1 MEVIARS
8 FKLPYHR
15 KIFTL
20 NQPITL
26 DYCFD
31 FIDVDPLFTDPT
43 LDLTKVYVTISG
55 DPYRWRLSDLVGS
68 YVKACGISISFED
81 SERGKTLGLI
91 LGGEYQQYQRLR
103 SFTVIAEEKIGLIQ
117 NLKTIDSDIK
127 TLDSDFKNITTE
139 IRTFKFLSVSVGTT
153 PTPITS
159 TSTLAVMLLIQNNSN
174 VDVYLGDAN
183 SQPIRIPAGGSFSI
197 VMPLGKQFDLS
208 KLYLSASTSTNVV
221 VMYS

>member
-1 MEVIARS
+1 MEIMTRS

-15 KIFTL
+15 KAFTL

-31 FIDVDPLFTDPT
+31 FIDVDPWLTDST
-43 LDLTKVYVTISG
+43 LDLTKVYVVIDG
-55 DPYRWRLSDLVGS
+55 DSYKWRLSDLMGS
-68 YVKACGISISFED
+68 YVKACRISISFED

-103 SFTVIAEEKIGLIQ
+103 SYSVITEEKIGLIQ
-117 NLKTIDSDIK
+117 NL
-127 TLDSDFKNITTE
+127 TE
-139 IRTFKFLSVSVGTT
+139 IRTFKFISVSVGTT

-159 TSTLAVMLLIQNNSN
+159 ISTLAVMLLIQNNSS

-183 SQPIRIPAGGSFSI
+183 SQPIRIPANGSFSI
-197 VMPLGKQFDLS
+197 VMPLSKRFDLS
-208 KLYLSASTSTNVV
+208 KLYLSASANTNVV